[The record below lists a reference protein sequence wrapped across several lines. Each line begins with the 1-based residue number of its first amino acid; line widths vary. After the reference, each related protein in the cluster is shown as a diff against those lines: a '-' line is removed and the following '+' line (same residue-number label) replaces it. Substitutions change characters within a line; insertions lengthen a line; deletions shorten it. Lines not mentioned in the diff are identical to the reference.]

1 MAKIGL
7 AFSGGGVRSAAF
19 CSGVLRRL
27 LQKNV
32 KIDYLSCVSGG
43 GYTGSAYMDWK
54 YRHGKTDDKSWH
66 QEFFNH
72 MRERIGLIC
81 NWQKPCQAIG
91 QSFAILGVILF
102 GSLIV
107 PVLTWISIAYPLA
120 FVIDFLFG
128 EVLRG
133 GPSCP
138 EVVQSK
144 NITLEE
150 CEQGQPSLDVI
161 YFHQAEL
168 FSTPLFLALLCF
180 LLKIFVP
187 KAKRLLELLSTFCLA
202 CFALLFFPWFIRDFL
217 NYLPTW
223 LKFAIFVPLFLAW
236 ISSPLTRSSATL
248 MTGIYV
254 SSFAIYWRV
263 YKESVF
269 GWGYTERSFELL
281 LGMAT
286 LLQWILPLLGIIQQR
301 LMHVYLR

>member
-1 MAKIGL
+1 MDKIGL

-54 YRHGKTDDKSWH
+54 YRHGKKDDKRWH
-66 QEFFNH
+66 QELFKH
-72 MRERIGLIC
+72 MRESIGLIC

-107 PVLTWISIAYPLA
+107 PVLMWMSIAYPLA
-120 FVIDFLFG
+120 FVVDFLFG
-128 EVLRG
+128 EILRG

-138 EVVQSK
+138 ELVQTK

-150 CEQGQPSLDVI
+150 CEREHPSLDVI
-161 YFHQAEL
+161 YFHQAVL
-168 FSTPLFLALLCF
+168 FSTPLFLALLCL
-180 LLKIFVP
+180 LLKSFIP
-187 KAKRLLELLSTFCLA
+187 KVKSFLKLLSTIFLA
-202 CFALLFFPWFIRDFL
+202 CFALLFFPWFISDYL
-217 NYLPTW
+217 NYLPTR

-254 SSFAIYWRV
+254 SSFVIYWRV

-269 GWGYTERSFELL
+269 EWGYSERSFELL

-286 LLQWILPLLGIIQQR
+286 LLFWIMPLLGIIQQR

>member
-54 YRHGKTDDKSWH
+54 YRHGKKDDKRWH
-66 QEFFNH
+66 QELFNH

-102 GSLIV
+102 SSLIV
-107 PVLTWISIAYPLA
+107 PVLSWMSIAYPLA
-120 FVIDFLFG
+120 FVVDFLFG
-128 EVLRG
+128 EILRG
-133 GPSCP
+133 CP
-138 EVVQSK
+138 L
-144 NITLEE
+144 NMTLEE
-150 CEQGQPSLDVI
+150 CEQQEHLSLDVI
-161 YFHQAEL
+161 YFHQAAL
-168 FSTPLFLALLCF
+168 FSTPLFLALLCL
-180 LLKIFVP
+180 LLKSFIP
-187 KAKRLLELLSTFCLA
+187 KAKSLFKLLSTSFLA
-202 CFALLFFPWFIRDFL
+202 CFALLFFPWFISDFL
-217 NYLPTW
+217 NYLPVW

-254 SSFAIYWRV
+254 SSFVIYWRV

-269 GWGYTERSFELL
+269 EWGYSERSFDLL
-281 LGMAT
+281 LGMTT
-286 LLQWILPLLGIIQQR
+286 LLHWIMPLLGIIQQR